1 MSLSGSIG
9 QPLMPTNTSASGND
23 MADIN
28 AKPLTDTLD
37 EPVMD
42 TIMRDLKSISD
53 KLKMVLVPRKDSKN
67 ILRDWDL
74 WGPLLLCL
82 GLSLRLSLTAPESQ
96 VATVFTSIF
105 VIIWGG
111 AAIVTLNT
119 KLLGGKLSIF
129 QTICVLGYC
138 IFPLVLASIV
148 CLLVSSIIAR
158 ALIVAASFGW
168 SIVASMGFLN
178 DVNLGN
184 RKALAVYPM
193 CLFYFIIGWMILI
206 SRSIFEL
213 GALAMGTFL
222 TEVVD
227 SNTWCDQD
235 MRSTSI
241 RFLVDS
247 GAASTI
253 EQARKA
259 APRSPAFP
267 ASVDRSDSPP
277 HFTRFHVPCQ
287 DPDLIQ
293 IDDVIV
299 EYEDIHE
306 TCLTDLDTEPLDP
319 GNETKPS
326 TSNHSA
332 SPLPNSSLRLTRS
345 KKPSNA
351 RVRWKDDL
359 DGDGSMMT
367 PRPDMDN
374 ESCTASSTST
384 INSHIA
390 SLGSPLVTWSP
401 GSAPFGRLRFETVSF
416 TLSAKQS
423 AKLNS
428 TGSASGTVINST
440 SNAANGLK
448 QTEMQ
453 MRLSYKVSAGLDAG
467 ILRAT
472 LANGGFTESGPTQSD
487 WNLFWSNGKIEPHE
501 FRSFNKYQKINRFPK
516 MSEMCRKDK
525 LYMNISR
532 LKQVHGDRHF
542 DYFPPTF
549 LLPQEYDI
557 FYTAYLRAGGRWII
571 KPINS
576 VLIKASQIIDSLAEL
591 PTHLR
596 ADDRFLVQKYI
607 ENPLKVNGCRF
618 DLRVYVTV
626 TSFSPLRIYMFQ
638 EGTTKVVKMGSQS
651 QDTFANKGT
660 LSSLIRH
667 ISNSQG
673 ATASALL
680 LSKIKDIIIKTFLAG
695 ESIIS
700 NAATMFVQHPG
711 NCFELLAFDI
721 LIDAGL
727 NPWLMDVVMSP
738 SLSCEHPVDLEVKAP
753 LMADLLTMLGMIPF
767 QKHHKKISSQQVK
780 PCRPPRG
787 ETTATVSK
795 TEWSTSAFW
804 ENDKLTPEQQKLARI
819 AKEEN
824 GRSNGFER
832 IFPTESTAYIYNAL
846 IQKSSINWSLH
857 VALFGKQ
864 TVVSKPKSNIN
875 HSPHYKSGDED
886 AFEAY
891 SHSHNTMTAAWRV
904 KQSVK
909 ESADL
914 SKRKGTEAKKVSSAP
929 WIVPIEEEQRAA
941 KKEEEPP
948 VPGVPHAAEPT
959 EVLLKKVSIHLNDI
973 RVSKEGSEAVGAK
986 LQAREAFQ
994 VFLES
999 ILDRLN
1005 SHSRSSLRADDQEYV
1020 QQQVQILER
1029 FLQQANDLHVGDDGD
1044 SDLDLTEPIGSIQ
1057 LLAVKLEAFL
1067 RKYKRQTESF
1077 KKTHLSKGRLV
1088 QAANTWVSTTS
1099 VPSSSDSSRQS
1110 SNRPLAASLVYRPPE
1125 TSVPSPMPSNAARE
1139 ASIESNS
1146 VAPFAPIP
1154 EPTARKLKT
1163 GGKASTSPSPRPS
1176 ALSISAAR
1184 KKSDAILLRH
1194 VQRHFAG
1201 VGGNSATAPEG
1212 SGIVSAFP
1220 SYSWSPSLLAP
1231 ASKSVQPKPAKYGA
1245 YRVAAAKA
1253 NPSFDFTVQGEKLR
1267 RK

>member
-1 MSLSGSIG
+1 
-9 QPLMPTNTSASGND
+9 
-23 MADIN
+23 
-28 AKPLTDTLD
+28 
-37 EPVMD
+37 
-42 TIMRDLKSISD
+42 
-53 KLKMVLVPRKDSKN
+53 
-67 ILRDWDL
+67 
-74 WGPLLLCL
+74 
-82 GLSLRLSLTAPESQ
+82 
-96 VATVFTSIF
+96 
-105 VIIWGG
+105 
-111 AAIVTLNT
+111 
-119 KLLGGKLSIF
+119 
-129 QTICVLGYC
+129 
-138 IFPLVLASIV
+138 
-148 CLLVSSIIAR
+148 
-158 ALIVAASFGW
+158 
-168 SIVASMGFLN
+168 
-178 DVNLGN
+178 
-184 RKALAVYPM
+184 
-193 CLFYFIIGWMILI
+193 
-206 SRSIFEL
+206 
-213 GALAMGTFL
+213 MGTFL

-227 SNTWCDQD
+227 SDTWCDQD

-247 GAASTI
+247 GSTL

-259 APRSPAFP
+259 SPRTPAIP
-267 ASVDRSDSPP
+267 ASADRNDSPP

-287 DPDLIQ
+287 NSDILQ
-293 IDDVIV
+293 VDDVI
-299 EYEDIHE
+299 ECEDIQE
-306 TCLTDLDTEPLDP
+306 TCLPPDVNTEILER
-319 GNETKPS
+319 GNETRPII
-326 TSNHSA
+326 TNHSV
-332 SPLPNSSLRLTRS
+332 SPLPISSLRLTRS

-351 RVRWKDDL
+351 RVRWKDDVDSDL
-359 DGDGSMMT
+359 CIT

-374 ESCTASSTST
+374 ESCTTSSTST
-384 INSHIA
+384 TNSHIA

-401 GSAPFGRLRFETVSF
+401 GSAPFGRIRFELVSF
-416 TLSAKQS
+416 TLTAKQS

-428 TGSASGTVINST
+428 TVAASGTIST
-440 SNAANGLK
+440 STTNTANGLK

-472 LANGGFTESGPTQSD
+472 LANGGFTEAGPTQSD

-557 FYTAYLRAGGRWII
+557 FYTAYLRVGGRWII

-576 VLIKASQIIDSLAEL
+576 VLIKSSQIIDSLAEL

-618 DLRVYVTV
+618 DLRVYVAV

-638 EGTTKVVKMGSQS
+638 EGTTKFVKMGGQS

-660 LSSLIRH
+660 LTALIRH
-667 ISNSQG
+667 ISNAQG
-673 ATASALL
+673 ASASALL

-700 NAATMFVQHPG
+700 NAAAMFVQHPG

-721 LIDAGL
+721 LIDAAL

-738 SLSCEHPVDLEVKAP
+738 SLSCEHPVDLEVKAQ
-753 LMADLLTMLGMIPF
+753 LMSDLLTMLGMIPF

-846 IQKSSINWSLH
+846 IPKSSINWSLH

-864 TVVSKPKSNIN
+864 TVVSKPKSTVN
-875 HSPHYKSGDED
+875 HSSHYKNGDED

-891 SHSHNTMTAAWRV
+891 SQSHSAMTAAWRV

-929 WIVPIEEEQRAA
+929 WIVPIEEDKRAVE
-941 KKEEEPP
+941 KEDEP
-948 VPGVPHAAEPT
+948 VPSVPQAAEPT
-959 EVLLKKVSIHLNDI
+959 EMLLKKVSIHLNDI
-973 RVSKEGSEAVGAK
+973 RVTKEGTEAAGAK

-1005 SHSRSSLRADDQEYV
+1005 SHSRSSLRTDDQEYV

-1029 FLQQANDLHVGDDGD
+1029 FLLQANDLHVGDDGD
-1044 SDLDLTEPIGSIQ
+1044 SDLDLAEPIGSIQ

-1077 KKTHLSKGRLV
+1077 KKVHLSKG
-1088 QAANTWVSTTS
+1088 QASNTWVTSSVST
-1099 VPSSSDSSRQS
+1099 SSDSSRQS
-1110 SNRPLAASLVYRPPE
+1110 SNRPLAASVVYRPAEAVIP
-1125 TSVPSPMPSNAARE
+1125 SPVPSCAARE
-1139 ASIESNS
+1139 GPIDSNS
-1146 VAPFAPIP
+1146 VAPFAS

-1163 GGKASTSPSPRPS
+1163 GGKPSTAPSPRPS
-1176 ALSISAAR
+1176 VLSIAAAR

-1194 VQRHFAG
+1194 VQRHWAG
-1201 VGGNSATAPEG
+1201 VGGNDVTGTEG
-1212 SGIVSAFP
+1212 SGITSAFP
-1220 SYSWSPSLLAP
+1220 TYSWSPSLLAP

-1245 YRVAAAKA
+1245 YRATAAKA